1 MKNISLLA
9 VLCTLTFCAFSQT
22 AFRSNFKAD
31 LDTQFDKG
39 SAITSIPL
47 RKTNDMIVVGKV
59 WGFVKYYHPALYTGD
74 VNLDYELFRI
84 LPKILQCNS
93 DQERNKILVT
103 WIKQLGAINPERS
116 KQPDSAGVKLYP
128 DVKWIDEVSLLGDQ
142 LSTLLN
148 DIKNASRTRE
158 CYYVGRQKAGNPD
171 FKHEKAYDDMHF
183 PDAGFRLLALYRY
196 WNMIQYFFPY
206 KYLIQENWHNVLA
219 EFIPKF
225 VNAATE
231 LDYKMT
237 ALALIARVHD
247 THAGMYDQMLEKHRG
262 NYYAPLEITFVE
274 NKAVVTDFLHKELG
288 PKTGLQKGDI
298 IISVNGKNT
307 ESIVKE
313 NLPFM
318 PASNYPAQLRNFS
331 SQLLRS
337 GDTVINI
344 TYQHANT
351 LHTTTLTCYPNN
363 NLVRKYESQDTCF
376 RYVAPDIAYIYP
388 GIIKRDYLS
397 KVMPDFMKTKGMI
410 IDLRCYP
417 KENIIYEMAKYL
429 LPEPARF
436 VKFSVANTETP
447 GLFTFIESPAVGTKN
462 PSYYKGRI
470 VIIVNEITQSHAE
483 FTAMSLQTAP
493 RATVIGSTTA
503 GADGNVS
510 RIVLPGGIRTR
521 ISGIGVY
528 YPNGKETQRVG
539 IMPDLIVKPTI
550 QGIIQNRD
558 ELLEKAIE
566 IINEK

>member
-1 MKNISLLA
+1 
-9 VLCTLTFCAFSQT
+9 
-22 AFRSNFKAD
+22 
-31 LDTQFDKG
+31 
-39 SAITSIPL
+39 
-47 RKTNDMIVVGKV
+47 
-59 WGFVKYYHPALYTGD
+59 
-74 VNLDYELFRI
+74 
-84 LPKILQCNS
+84 
-93 DQERNKILVT
+93 
-103 WIKQLGAINPERS
+103 
-116 KQPDSAGVKLYP
+116 
-128 DVKWIDEVSLLGDQ
+128 
-142 LSTLLN
+142 
-148 DIKNASRTRE
+148 
-158 CYYVGRQKAGNPD
+158 
-171 FKHEKAYDDMHF
+171 
-183 PDAGFRLLALYRY
+183 
-196 WNMIQYFFPY
+196 
-206 KYLIQENWHNVLA
+206 
-219 EFIPKF
+219 
-225 VNAATE
+225 
-231 LDYKMT
+231 
-237 ALALIARVHD
+237 
-247 THAGMYDQMLEKHRG
+247 MYDQMLEKHRG

-298 IISVNGKNT
+298 IISVNGKSTDN
-307 ESIVKE
+307 IVKE

-351 LHTTTLTCYPNN
+351 IHTTSLSCYPNN

-376 RYVAPDIAYIYP
+376 RYVTPDIAYIYP

-417 KENIIYEMAKYL
+417 KESIIYDMAKYL

-436 VKFSVANTETP
+436 VKFAQPDTETP
-447 GLFTFIESPAVGTKN
+447 GLFSFSEYPVVGTKN

-470 VIIVNEITQSHAE
+470 VIIVNEKTQSHAE
-483 FTAMSLQTAP
+483 FTAMSLQLAP

-510 RIVLPGGIRTR
+510 RIVLPGGIRTM